1 MLSDHRLIASSA
13 AVLVAVLGLSQGVS
27 GSDPHASS
35 TPQSS
40 EKSSPSQAAKKLTK
54 ESVKSTDKGAS
65 AKGDAHGSSS
75 SSKSKTNS
83 PNDDHAPAVVSMG
96 DKQADA
102 HENHAD
108 TADHNEHAS
117 QADHGDAPKTPAPTK
132 SAPTTA
138 SATSAASTPDQALT
152 LLTEGNARW
161 VAGNPTSPNADP
173 SRRRETAAGQNP
185 FVTVITC
192 ADSRCPVERLFDRG
206 IGDVFVAR
214 VAGNVIDANVAGT
227 VEYGVEHLHTPLI
240 VVMGHTA
247 CGAVK
252 AAASGAKV
260 GHNID
265 TLLAEITPAVQRAKS
280 ANPGIEGDA
289 LVTAAIRENVYQ
301 SMFDLMKTSP
311 LTAEMVSQNK
321 VRLVGAVYDISTGK
335 VEFLG
340 THPWQDQLIQAMLGS
355 PKAVPAQGHEPTSA
369 TANAEHEAH

>member
-1 MLSDHRLIASSA
+1 MSRDHRLIATSA

-27 GSDPHASS
+27 GSDPHA
-35 TPQSS
+35 TAPAKAG

-54 ESVKSTDKGAS
+54 EPAKTAVKSSSGKNEEHAPGGKKAS
-65 AKGDAHGSSS
+65 EQD
-75 SSKSKTNS
+75 
-83 PNDDHAPAVVSMG
+83 DDHAPAVVSMG
-96 DKQADA
+96 DKHSNSHD
-102 HENHAD
+102 
-108 TADHNEHAS
+108 S
-117 QADHGDAPKTPAPTK
+117 HGDDGSHVEQTDRAESAQSSSKSATTK
-132 SAPTTA
+132 SAPTPSSNA
-138 SATSAASTPDQALT
+138 AAASNPDQALT

-206 IGDVFVAR
+206 VGDVFVAR

-265 TLLAEITPAVQRAKS
+265 SLLAEIAPAVQRAKS
-280 ANPGIEGDA
+280 TNPGIEGDA

-301 SMFDLMKTSP
+301 SMFDLLKTSP

-321 VRLVGAVYDISTGK
+321 VRLVGAVYDLSTGK

-340 THPWQDQLIQAMLGS
+340 AHPWQDQLIQAMLGNS
-355 PKAVPAQGHEPTSA
+355 KAAPTQEHEPASA